1 MELIKSIPFYH
12 GTDARMIEMT
22 ETERQQYLDD
32 CNRIIDYLSPFY
44 LPLLEEVP
52 CEIERQGQ
60 IIKIFKTR
68 LEVYYKDLLNEKGE
82 QYLYENLYE
91 KLNMLQWKNN
101 NAGLYQ
107 YGDFYLTTNKRM
119 ALDYARR
126 SYAGGEIALIAYRLI
141 QGSDIINF
149 ADLNLDKDQIR
160 IIERIKE
167 FAKEGKECPVIV
179 TFNNID
185 LSCLQNEDGTPLP
198 IDDITIFSNYRYS
211 KAQDLKW
218 DIIENVNRELIDS
231 ILNGDDDDD

>member
-1 MELIKSIPFYH
+1 MGAIKSIPFYH
-12 GTDARMIEMT
+12 GTDARMIEMS
-22 ETERQQYLDD
+22 ETERQQYIKD
-32 CNRIIDYLSPFY
+32 CNSIIDYLYPFY

-52 CEIERQGQ
+52 CEIERHGQ
-60 IIKIFKTR
+60 IIKIFNTQ

-119 ALDYARR
+119 ALDYAKR

-149 ADLNLDKDQIR
+149 ADLNLDKDRIR
-160 IIERIKE
+160 IIEIIKE
-167 FAKEGKECPVIV
+167 FAKEGNERPVIV

-185 LSCLQNEDGTPLP
+185 MDYLIREDGIPLTK
-198 IDDITIFSNYRYS
+198 DAITILSNFRYLRP
-211 KAQDLKW
+211 QNLKW
-218 DIIENVNRELIDS
+218 DIIENVNRGLIDS
-231 ILNGDDDDD
+231 ILYGNDDDD

>member
-1 MELIKSIPFYH
+1 MELTKSILFYH
-12 GTDARMIEMT
+12 GTDARMIEMS
-22 ETERQQYLDD
+22 ETERQQYLGD
-32 CNRIIDYLSPFY
+32 CNGIIDYLSPLYF
-44 LPLLEEVP
+44 PLLEEVP

-149 ADLNLDKDQIR
+149 ADFNPGKDRIR

-167 FAKEGKECPVIV
+167 FAKEGNERPVIV

-185 LSCLQNEDGTPLP
+185 MDYLIREDGIPLTK
-198 IDDITIFSNYRYS
+198 DAITILSNFRYLRP
-211 KAQDLKW
+211 QDLKW
-218 DIIENVNRELIDS
+218 DIIENVNRGLIDS